1 MVHRMIGWLRGFV
14 QVRLPGQQAERFV
27 NLCRNHGIYWWNLYW
42 SPREGVLYGCLSR
55 EDYYRLRPL
64 VQKTR
69 VFPLVVRRYGGI
81 FWLQRAGR
89 RASFWWG
96 VCCFLALLF
105 FLSGRI
111 WGIAV
116 EGQSYHSKESIL
128 RYLNGNDIYGGMA
141 AGRVVCSELE
151 ASIREDFEDIG
162 WVSVEKKGSKL
173 YVRLE
178 EVVLVDRDREKKP
191 ESLVAEQGGTVVSI
205 VTKRGTAKVRA
216 GDKVKKAQTLIS
228 GRVRVVGD
236 NEEVVARKRVQAQG
250 TVVLQCTEAYR
261 DSLEKTYQRK
271 EYTGRALNLYQL
283 QLGEKNLFLYN
294 PLNYLETYEKYDI
307 IREGGRLCP
316 FLSLRFPVSF
326 FRRTYREKEFVA
338 ARYTKKEAERILSER
353 YGYYLEQM
361 RNKECFDISG
371 ALQVRETAAGF
382 EGMADIVYSKVQ
394 DTYKEIQGK
403 RISKPEKDA
412 G

>member
-1 MVHRMIGWLRGFV
+1 M
-14 QVRLPGQQAERFV
+14 
-27 NLCRNHGIYWWNLYW
+27 
-42 SPREGVLYGCLSR
+42 YGCLSR
-55 EDYYRLRPL
+55 GDYYRLRPL
-64 VQKTR
+64 VQKTG

-96 VCCFLALLF
+96 ISCFLALLF

-111 WGIAV
+111 WGIDV
-116 EGQSYHSKESIL
+116 EGQSYHSRESIL
-128 RYLNGNDIYGGMA
+128 RYLNGKDIYGGIA
-141 AGRVVCSELE
+141 AGQVVCSDLE
-151 ASIREDFEDIG
+151 AAVREDFEDIG

-178 EVVLVDRDREKKP
+178 EVVLVDREEEEIP
-191 ESLVAEQGGTVVSI
+191 ESLVAERRGTVVSI

-228 GRVRVVGD
+228 GRVKVVGD

-250 TVVLQCTEAYR
+250 TVVLQCREMYR
-261 DSLEKTYQRK
+261 DSLEKSYQRK
-271 EYTGRALNLYQL
+271 EYTGRLRHIYQIR
-283 QLGEKNLFLYN
+283 LGEKNLFLYN

-316 FLSLRFPVSF
+316 FLSLRFPVSL
-326 FRRTYREKEFVA
+326 FRKTYREKEFTA

-353 YGYYLEQM
+353 YDYYLEQM
-361 RNKECFDISG
+361 GEKGCFAVSG

-382 EGMADIVYSKVQ
+382 EGVADVVYSKVQ
-394 DTYKEIQGK
+394 DTYKEIRGK
-403 RISKPEKDA
+403 RVSKPAKDA